1 MVFNKYEEGILLLAP
16 TLGKFLFGGLSACLR
31 KHSLFPYLALCI
43 IQFYIH
49 KLHKIDIGG
58 KLSYIMEI
66 SQGLQMPLTCRNN
79 KIHIHISTYGFGIS
93 CSFHTLF
100 KLLV

>member
-1 MVFNKYEEGILLLAP
+1 MVFNKYEKGILLLAP

-31 KHSLFPYLALCI
+31 RRSLFPYLTFCI

-66 SQGLQMPLTCRNN
+66 SQGLQMPLMCENN

-93 CSFHTLF
+93 CSFHILF